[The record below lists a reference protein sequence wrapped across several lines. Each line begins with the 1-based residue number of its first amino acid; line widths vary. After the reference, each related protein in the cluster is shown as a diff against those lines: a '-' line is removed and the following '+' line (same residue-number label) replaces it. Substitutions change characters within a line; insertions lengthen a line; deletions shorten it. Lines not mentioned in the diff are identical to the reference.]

1 MLLRA
6 VVIYA
11 LVFLALMAPYWV
23 FTWWRYLPSALV
35 IVGLVALERG
45 RRWPDWLG
53 LRIPPLH
60 ALAALAL
67 LAATAFGTEALK
79 VFLAGRQGVSFL
91 KVSWDWGGAIVTVSQ
106 AVNQEMVLRALV
118 LNFLS
123 LKLRSGAYASL
134 LVAAI
139 FALGHWIFYATV
151 DHAILSATTVS
162 TLFVFMLVGNMLFVS
177 FGHIAFP
184 LALHVGWNFGKFSAP
199 YLPRGGR
206 SFFEEYEAFNFL
218 EGSPFTLALALV
230 LLGISWAVVRAQ
242 AERRAA
248 APGTG

>member
-1 MLLRA
+1 MLRA
-6 VVIYA
+6 LGIYA
-11 LVFLALMAPYWV
+11 LVFVALMAPYWV
-23 FTWWRYLPSALV
+23 FTWWRYLPSALA
-35 IVGLVALERG
+35 IMGLVALERG

-53 LRIPPLH
+53 LRIPLLH
-60 ALAALAL
+60 AVAALAM
-67 LAATAFGTEALK
+67 LAATAAGTEALK

-91 KVSWDWGGAIVTVSQ
+91 PVGWDWGGFVVTVSQ
-106 AVNQEMVLRALV
+106 ALNQEMVLRALV

-123 LKLRSGAYASL
+123 LRLRSGAYASL

-139 FALGHWIFYATV
+139 FALGHWVFYASV

-162 TLFVFMLVGNMLFVS
+162 TLFVFMLVGNLLFVA

-184 LALHVGWNFGKFSAP
+184 LALHIGWNLAKFSAP

-218 EGSPFTLALALV
+218 EGSSFTLVLALV
-230 LLGISWAVVRAQ
+230 LLGITWAVVRAR
-242 AERRAA
+242 AERRDAA
-248 APGTG
+248 TEPL